1 MNQRQSESNLTNQ
14 SRHTWQ
20 QSAEAREAETKAFEA
35 QERER
40 SINLKA
46 FGLSIA
52 VILAPL
58 LALLFG
64 VDEALFMLALALLFT
79 AWVTWSGANRVAPV
93 QRSKLRVAAVFN
105 GVMALLALGL
115 LLLRVFA

>member
-1 MNQRQSESNLTNQ
+1 MNHQQGDSDYS
-14 SRHTWQ
+14 WQ
-20 QSAEAREAETKAFEA
+20 QSAEARETEA
-35 QERER
+35 QALAAHDRER
-40 SINLKA
+40 TLNLKA
-46 FGLSIA
+46 FGMSIA

-64 VDEALFMLALALLFT
+64 VDEALFMLALALFFT

-93 QRSKLRVAAVFN
+93 QRSKLRTAAVFN

-115 LLLRVFA
+115 LLLRQFA